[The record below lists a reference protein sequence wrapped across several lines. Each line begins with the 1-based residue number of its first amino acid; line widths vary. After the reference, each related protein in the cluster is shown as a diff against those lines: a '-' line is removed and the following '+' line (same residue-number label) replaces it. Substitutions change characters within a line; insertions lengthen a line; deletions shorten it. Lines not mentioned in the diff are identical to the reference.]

1 MKTADIHVIGA
12 GPSGIFSSITALRE
26 GKEVIL
32 SEEHTSAGAPVH
44 CSGLV
49 SASGLEQL
57 KDVVDYKKC
66 TLNSITKANMH
77 GKAEKFTLSFPL
89 PKAYVIDRGK
99 FDSLA
104 MQKYADEGGKC
115 VFGEKITSFSQL
127 KSTNII
133 GADGPIS
140 SIARLFNF
148 PPITSYCGCWQGE
161 FKYSCPQKDA
171 VEVYFNPEISPG
183 FIGWAIPID
192 ETHAK
197 IGLGVGKNENLS
209 HAKKSLLS
217 KLEIKD
223 APTHEF
229 GALIPLSPRKKC
241 ALSPIVAGKK
251 FNISLCGDAAG
262 QVKATSGGG
271 IFFGAMCGRLA
282 AMHAQNPA
290 LYDKEWRKK
299 YGMDLLLHRFLRLGF
314 DSLSADGTDLG
325 IKALKLMKFDSLL
338 MEAGQMDEYSKML
351 SLNTLNAYMRV
362 LTR

>member
-1 MKTADIHVIGA
+1 MSTDVHVIGA
-12 GPSGIFSSITALRE
+12 GPAGIFAAISALRL
-26 GKEVIL
+26 GKGVVL
-32 SEEHTSAGAPVH
+32 SEEHRRAGDPVH

-49 SASGLEQL
+49 SASGLEQMG
-57 KDVVDYKKC
+57 DVVDFKKC
-66 TLNSITKANMH
+66 ALNSINKANIH
-77 GKAEKFTLSFPL
+77 GKNENFSLSFPV

-104 MQKYADEGGKC
+104 FEKYKEEGGKA

-148 PPITSYCGCWQGE
+148 PPISSYCGCWQGE

-171 VEVYFNPEISPG
+171 VEVFFNPEISPG
-183 FIGWAIPID
+183 FIGWAIPTD
-192 ETHAK
+192 EENAK

-217 KLEIKD
+217 LLGIKD
-223 APTHEF
+223 ASLHEF
-229 GALIPLSPRKKC
+229 SALIPLSPRKKC
-241 ALSPIVAGKK
+241 AGALSRAGKN
-251 FNISLCGDAAG
+251 FNAFLCGDAAG
-262 QVKATSGGG
+262 QVKSTSGGG
-271 IFFGAMCGRLA
+271 IFFGAMCGRIA
-282 AMHAQNPA
+282 AQNFENPA
-290 LYDKEWRKK
+290 RYESEWRKK
-299 YGMDLLLHRFLRLGF
+299 YGMDLLLHRLLRLGF
-314 DSLSADGTDLG
+314 DSLSADGTDFG
-325 IKALKLMKFDSLL
+325 IKALKLMKIDSLL

-351 SLNTLNAYMRV
+351 SLNTLNAYMHV

>member
-1 MKTADIHVIGA
+1 M
-12 GPSGIFSSITALRE
+12 
-26 GKEVIL
+26 
-32 SEEHTSAGAPVH
+32 
-44 CSGLV
+44 
-49 SASGLEQL
+49 
-57 KDVVDYKKC
+57 
-66 TLNSITKANMH
+66 
-77 GKAEKFTLSFPL
+77 
-89 PKAYVIDRGK
+89 
-99 FDSLA
+99 
-104 MQKYADEGGKC
+104 
-115 VFGEKITSFSQL
+115 
-127 KSTNII
+127 
-133 GADGPIS
+133 
-140 SIARLFNF
+140 LFR
-148 PPITSYCGCWQGE
+148 S
-161 FKYSCPQKDA
+161 
-171 VEVYFNPEISPG
+171 
-183 FIGWAIPID
+183 GWAIPID

-299 YGMDLLLHRFLRLGF
+299 YGMDLLLHRLLRLGF
-314 DSLSADGTDLG
+314 DSLSADGTDFG